1 VKGARLLAWLALLV
15 AFSPVVLEL
24 FRHLGAQ
31 PWARYV
37 LIFAPLLTIAIVT
50 SRDRV
55 QPSSRGYVLLSLAIV
70 FEFVALR
77 GNLARFARPT
87 FALGAIGLC
96 QVQGLAPVRAAALAL
111 WLTPVPSF
119 ANDLGLQTALLGVAI
134 PLARLFGAELSFE
147 ESTVVAPSG
156 VLEVLPS
163 DGGLPLA
170 ALFSGLAWYAS
181 VRAGASLP
189 ATAIRAITWS
199 AVALPVQVAVM
210 LAALAALAAGS
221 PGAAR
226 SVLDHVGVVAALAG
240 FAWIELR
247 LCAQRRSESP
257 GESGKA

>member
-1 VKGARLLAWLALLV
+1 MKGAWLPAWPALLV

-24 FRHLGAQ
+24 FRHLGAE

-55 QPSSRGYVLLSLAIV
+55 QPSSRGYVLLALAIV
-70 FEFVALR
+70 FEFFALR

-87 FALGAIGLC
+87 FALGTIGLC
-96 QVQGLAPVRAAALAL
+96 QVHGLAPIRTAALAL

-119 ANDLGLQTALLGVAI
+119 VMSGLGLQTALLGVAI
-134 PLARLFGAELSFE
+134 PLARLFGAELSLE
-147 ESTVVAPSG
+147 ESTVIAPSG
-156 VLEVLPS
+156 ALEVMPS

-189 ATAIRAITWS
+189 ATAVRAVSWS
-199 AVALPVQVAVM
+199 AIAVPLQTVVM
-210 LAALAALAAGS
+210 LGALATGS

-226 SVLDHVGVVAALAG
+226 SILDHVGVVAAMAG

-247 LCAQRRSESP
+247 LRRPPGQAPSP
-257 GESGKA
+257 DP